1 MANITRPTVE
11 RHSCDI
17 KGCDSL
23 AENPLYWNVSFP
35 IIANDNY
42 DDGSYF
48 GGTRTRI
55 INRSIDLCDYHA
67 SILLALHGEH
77 TSNYGN
83 AWTDD
88 GPELQAHD
96 ARREQTEERQVMTEE
111 NDLPNLTTGEWMALF
126 HMVKTTKYIALV
138 YPHALPL
145 LVGKGLADVAITG
158 SSSLWPRRN
167 GNATPPTRKSP
178 ASSPLSLARRT
189 SGSWLTSAMTSS
201 ISEGNILT
209 LRKRWRQY
217 PKAWR
222 HLRSAV
228 V

>member
-1 MANITRPTVE
+1 MANITNPAVE

-17 KGCDSL
+17 AGCASM
-23 AENPLYWNVSFP
+23 AVNPMYWGVSFP
-35 IIANDNY
+35 IVAQDNY

-48 GGTRTRI
+48 GGMRTRI

-67 SILLALHGEH
+67 RILLALHGEH

-126 HMVKTTKYIALV
+126 SMVKNAKYITLL

-145 LVGKGLADVAITG
+145 LVGKGLADKYTG
-158 SSSLWPRRN
+158 RLTAKGRELIEQVNRLTEQDWRNIPKVKIRRAAATLWPERFLDDEDEETRN
-167 GNATPPTRKSP
+167 NAMYFGRNRP
-178 ASSPLSLARRT
+178 
-189 SGSWLTSAMTSS
+189 
-201 ISEGNILT
+201 
-209 LRKRWRQY
+209 
-217 PKAWR
+217 
-222 HLRSAV
+222 
-228 V
+228 